1 MAYELRDPRDMHDIQ
16 ALVLCA
22 VELSH
27 ELLPGKH
34 GAGTKQGP
42 WGALRFAVLVPG
54 RLNWG
59 C

>member
-22 VELSH
+22 VKSSQ
-27 ELLPGKH
+27 ELLSGKH
-34 GAGTKQGP
+34 GAGAKQGP
-42 WGALRFAVLVPG
+42 WGALCFAVLVPEQ
-54 RLNWG
+54 LSWG